1 MKRTYVVVA
10 LVLCVAGSAF
20 AGDVDKSIRAMAD
33 NFEAG
38 VKAGNVDQ
46 VIAIYADDA
55 VLMPPNMPA
64 VIGREAAKQFWG
76 GMFAMGKAEVDIM
89 IEDISVSGD
98 MAVER
103 GKWALTVMPNG
114 APSPVQDNGKYLIV
128 WRNRGGKW
136 QAVSD
141 IWNSDLAPAPAK

>member
-1 MKRTYVVVA
+1 MKRAFIVSA
-10 LVLCVAGSAF
+10 LIVCVAGSAF
-20 AGDVDKSIRAMAD
+20 GGEVEKSIRAMAE

-46 VIAIYADDA
+46 VISIYAEDA
-55 VLMPPNMPA
+55 VVMPPNMPVVSGRDA
-64 VIGREAAKQFWG
+64 VRQFWA
-76 GMFAMGKAEVDIM
+76 GMLAMGKAEIDIM
-89 IEDISVSGD
+89 IDDISVSGD

-103 GKWALTVMPNG
+103 GTWSLTVMPEG
-114 APSPVQDNGKYLIV
+114 ASSSVKDNGKYLIV

-141 IWNSDLAPAPAK
+141 IWNSDLALAK